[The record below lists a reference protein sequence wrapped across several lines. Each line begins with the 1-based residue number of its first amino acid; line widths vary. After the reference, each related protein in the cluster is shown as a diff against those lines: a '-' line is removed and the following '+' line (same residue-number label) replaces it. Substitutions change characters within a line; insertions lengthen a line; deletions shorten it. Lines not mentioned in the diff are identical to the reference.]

1 MQTEPTM
8 ETNDQIKFS
17 LEVSPEF
24 YTTLQNLSSET
35 HVSESDVL
43 RKALA
48 LLKIAVEAEKRG
60 QKIGIVEKDQPVISK
75 IVGLIEE

>member
-1 MQTEPTM
+1 M
-8 ETNDQIKFS
+8 ETNNQIKFS

-35 HVSESDVL
+35 HVSEGDVL

>member
-1 MQTEPTM
+1 M